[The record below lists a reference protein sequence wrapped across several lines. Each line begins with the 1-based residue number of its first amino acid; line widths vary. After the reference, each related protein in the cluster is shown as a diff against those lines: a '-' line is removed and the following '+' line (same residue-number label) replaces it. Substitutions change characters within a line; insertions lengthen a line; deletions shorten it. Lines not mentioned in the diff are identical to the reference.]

1 MRNWET
7 DSSKRRLGT
16 AALPSQ
22 GKWRGGPPCPQQF
35 QGNGAQC
42 APYER
47 LFWGA
52 LMKKPPARMDRWP
65 QRRREAGRKPSS
77 VPGCPGDDHSSMTP
91 VTRGLQQPTRELR
104 AGHPQTL
111 PYLVL
116 LQVGFSKPAMSPLP
130 LVSSYL
136 TLSPLPW
143 TYHGGLVSEALS
155 LGLPPLGITQHPALW
170 SSDFPPAAQRRPA
183 IIWPASRSCGGIT
196 NQQLKDCFC
205 HSERREESLF
215 DNRRDS

>member
-1 MRNWET
+1 
-7 DSSKRRLGT
+7 
-16 AALPSQ
+16 
-22 GKWRGGPPCPQQF
+22 
-35 QGNGAQC
+35 
-42 APYER
+42 
-47 LFWGA
+47 
-52 LMKKPPARMDRWP
+52 
-65 QRRREAGRKPSS
+65 
-77 VPGCPGDDHSSMTP
+77 MTP

-116 LQVGFSKPAMSPLP
+116 LRVGFSKPAMSPLP

-170 SSDFPPAAQRRPA
+170 SSDFPPAAARAPGDHLACFA
-183 IIWPASRSCGGIT
+183 ILWGKT
-196 NQQLKDCFC
+196 F
-205 HSERREESLF
+205 E
-215 DNRRDS
+215 